1 MVNRM
6 ENLNIL
12 LAIEFFEDWL
22 VQISAECEIHD
33 HF

>member
-12 LAIEFFEDWL
+12 LEIEFFEDWL
-22 VQISAECEIHD
+22 VQISAECEMN